1 MIHTTMKNMENNN
14 NNENDYSHIGI
25 NSLFNMLSIKL
36 FVTKSIKQLISGYE
50 DPLMNL
56 AKNFVSNVK
65 ESKFSLLTGVI
76 LK

>member
-1 MIHTTMKNMENNN
+1 MIHSTMKN

-25 NSLFNMLSIKL
+25 NSLFNMLSIKF
-36 FVTKSIKQLISGYE
+36 FVTKSIRQLISGYK

-56 AKNFVSNVK
+56 AKNFVSDVK

-76 LK
+76 I